1 MREALDV
8 ETVSKP
14 KLFGSLITEVLNPGL
29 CSFCGACVASCPV
42 YILQMQGEKPT
53 MRGKCILCQVC
64 YYSCSS
70 AGFPS
75 DEVEKEIF
83 GRTRNADEPIGIYE
97 SIANG
102 RSTKQEILKKGQD
115 GGVVTSILGCAL
127 ESGKVDAAV
136 VTGVDGKVSW
146 KAVPCVA
153 LDYSDLLN
161 AAGTKYTASPALIG
175 LMSAVQEYGRKNVA
189 VVGTPC
195 QMRSYRR
202 METSYF
208 GARRLAGDVA
218 LAIGL
223 FCMEAYG
230 HDQLLGEYVQSKS
243 IDLSQVT
250 RFEIKKG
257 KFKVYVKDAEALVV
271 PLKEIKQFARSSC
284 HACEDFTAE
293 FADISVGGV
302 GCPEGWSTVI
312 ARTKRGQ
319 EFLSDAE
326 KNGWLELR
334 PIDPGKEGME
344 QVLKL
349 SITKRTGAQKPAP
362 PPAQPATS

>member
-1 MREALDV
+1 ME
-8 ETVSKP
+8 
-14 KLFGSLITEVLNPGL
+14 
-29 CSFCGACVASCPV
+29 
-42 YILQMQGEKPT
+42 
-53 MRGKCILCQVC
+53 
-64 YYSCSS
+64 
-70 AGFPS
+70 
-75 DEVEKEIF
+75 
-83 GRTRNADEPIGIYE
+83 
-97 SIANG
+97 
-102 RSTKQEILKKGQD
+102 
-115 GGVVTSILGCAL
+115 GCA
-127 ESGKVDAAV
+127 VRR
-136 VTGVDGKVSW
+136 
-146 KAVPCVA
+146 

-175 LMSAVQEYGRKNVA
+175 LMSAVQEYGRKNIA
-189 VVGTPC
+189 IVGTPC
-195 QMRSYRR
+195 QIRSYRR
-202 METSYF
+202 MQTSYF

-230 HDQLLGEYVQSKS
+230 HDQLLGEYVQSRS

-271 PLKEIKQFARSSC
+271 PLKEIKQFARSAC

-319 EFLSDAE
+319 EFFSDAE

-334 PIDPGKEGME
+334 PIDPGKQGME

-349 SITKRTGAQKPAP
+349 SIAKRTGAQKPAP